1 MKKIIDR
8 IIDYIDGQMNS
19 KQKEDFEFELKDS
32 IQLQKELEE
41 YKSLFNS
48 VEVEKSRVIDKDY
61 AESIIPAF
69 RERIE
74 KNRPFLFYKK
84 LAYSMSVF
92 SLAALV
98 ILLLTLFSST
108 DENRQ
113 SDLFADNSER
123 NDIELY
129 IEQISADDL
138 ISSYRESQPEILDSV
153 YKNHYSRE
161 IISNDY
167 AVENLFAINDINYQE
182 LESILSDE
190 EMDFVYNEILNKEF
204 F

>member
-1 MKKIIDR
+1 MKKINNK
-8 IIDYIDGQMNS
+8 IIDYLDGQMNS
-19 KQKEDFEFELKDS
+19 KQSEEFESELKNS
-32 IQLQKELEE
+32 VQLQKEFKE
-41 YKSLFNS
+41 YEFLFNS
-48 VEVEKSRVIDKDY
+48 VEFEKSRAIDKNY

-69 RERIE
+69 RNRIE
-74 KNRPFLFYKK
+74 KNKPFRFSEK
-84 LAYSMSVF
+84 LVYPMYAL
-92 SLAALV
+92 SLAAL
-98 ILLLTLFSST
+98 ILLILTLFSST
-108 DENRQ
+108 DESQQ
-113 SDLFADNSER
+113 SDLLADNSER

-161 IISNDY
+161 IISSDN
-167 AVENLFAINDINYQE
+167 AVENLFAINGINYQE

-190 EMDFVYNEILNKEF
+190 EMDFVYNEIINIEF